1 MQGNIQLLCE
11 KCSKCDSKNVDKG
24 NIGAGFFGYKS
35 HKQGLFSEPVR
46 EFEAKVCL
54 DCGYTEMYINVEKL
68 KRKVK

>member
-1 MQGNIQLLCE
+1 MLIKVILEL
-11 KCSKCDSKNVDKG
+11 V
-24 NIGAGFFGYKS
+24 FFGYKS